1 MSVQNPSTGSA
12 RQVLRPAVLVTLLL
26 TVLCGIVYPLVTTG
40 LGQVL
45 FPNQANGSLIRDSTG
60 NVIGSSLIAQSFTNP
75 GYFHPRPSAA
85 GSGGYDPTNSG
96 ASNLGPT
103 NQTLLD
109 TVKDRATAYRQENG
123 LADDTPLPADAVTAS
138 ASGLDPDI
146 SPANASLQI
155 GRVANARGLSQDQVR
170 GLVSQYT
177 QGRTFGILGE
187 PRVNVLQ
194 LNRALDAAYTPQR

>member
-1 MSVQNPSTGSA
+1 MSVRNPPATGA
-12 RQVLRPAVLVTLLL
+12 LQVLRPALLVTLLL
-26 TVLCGIVYPLVTTG
+26 TVLCGIAYPLLTTG

-45 FPNQANGSLIRDSTG
+45 FADQANGSLLRDSSG

-75 GYFHPRPSAA
+75 EYFHPRPSVA
-85 GSGGYDPTNSG
+85 GTNGYDPTSSG

-103 NQTLLD
+103 NPTLLD
-109 TVKDRATAYRQENG
+109 TVSDRAAAYRQENG
-123 LADDTPLPADAVTAS
+123 LPNDTPLPADAITAS

-155 GRVANARGLSQDQVR
+155 ARVANARGLSSDQVQSVVNQCTR
-170 GLVSQYT
+170 
-177 QGRTFGILGE
+177 GRTLGILGE

-194 LNRALDAAYTPQR
+194 LNRALDAAQTP